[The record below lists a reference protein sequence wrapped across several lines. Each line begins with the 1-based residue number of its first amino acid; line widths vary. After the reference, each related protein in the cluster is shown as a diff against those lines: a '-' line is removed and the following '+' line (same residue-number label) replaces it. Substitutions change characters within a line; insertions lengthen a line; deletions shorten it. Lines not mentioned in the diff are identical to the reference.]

1 MFSSLSRRRVIAL
14 VVLTC
19 LLFITL
25 DKHGNPVI
33 DRVRGALATVLRP
46 IDTATRAIALP
57 IERAWYGV
65 TNYDDLERERDAL
78 RDQVEHQK
86 GNDVEARSAVLEYRL
101 LLKVLQLTSKFN
113 YPTVAAQVIGDAP
126 GNFQNTVQINVGS
139 DRGVQ
144 IGMPVT
150 DGAGLVG
157 KITEVFP
164 DHSIVRLI
172 TDPAYAVAAQVLSEG
187 GESTGDDLVT
197 DVTAPDGAST
207 TSTSS
212 STTTSSTTTTSTT
225 TTTTTTQ
232 PSVDNGTGSTV
243 VSPTT
248 PQVATTSST
257 LLAVVR
263 ETGVLQGQGGN
274 KPMLLRFVDS
284 SSSVTSVRI
293 GAIVDT
299 AGGSS
304 GGNESLAPQGIPIG
318 TITGIVS
325 QTGDSGFLVEVTPN
339 ASLRQLNFVAVVLFL
354 PAGR

>member
-1 MFSSLSRRRVIAL
+1 MFSSFSRRRVIAL

-25 DKHGNPVI
+25 DKHGNPVV
-33 DRVRGALATVLRP
+33 DRVRGVLATVLRP
-46 IDTATRAIALP
+46 IDTATRAITLP
-57 IERAWYGV
+57 IERTWYGI

-139 DRGVQ
+139 DNRVQ

-157 KITEVFP
+157 KITEVYS

-172 TDPAYAVAAQVLSEG
+172 TDPGYAVSAQVLSDG

-197 DVTAPDGAST
+197 DVTGPDGAGT
-207 TSTSS
+207 TSSTSS
-212 STTTSSTTTTSTT
+212 TTSSTTTTSTT
-225 TTTTTTQ
+225 TTQ
-232 PSVDNGTGSTV
+232 PPVDNGNTGSTV
-243 VSPTT
+243 VSPTA
-248 PQVATTSST
+248 PPVATTSST

-318 TITGIVS
+318 IITGIVD
-325 QTGDSGFLVEVTPN
+325 QTGDSGSIVEVTPN